1 MDELLDQFFEYLT
14 LERGL
19 SRNSLSAYTRDL
31 RDHAEFLRNTLGKN
45 EVREVSEGEI
55 IHYLTVLHRSHS
67 ATSTICRKLTTLRQF
82 YRWLVAERHIT
93 TDPTANVE
101 MPRLVKRL
109 PATLT
114 LDEVERLIN
123 ASDVNTPRGLRDR
136 TMLEV
141 LYATGLR
148 VSELVHLTRGDV
160 NLNLGFVR
168 CIGKGNKER
177 IVPMGKVA
185 VGWVRHYLDAREDEL
200 PCLFPGLKRQ
210 AISRM
215 AFWTIIKRLAKRAE
229 ILKDISPHTLRHS
242 FATHLLERGADL
254 RAIQEM
260 LGHSSITTT
269 QIYTHV
275 STDFL
280 REVYADAHPRARR
293 GTDKGGRMKQA

>member
-1 MDELLDQFFEYLT
+1 MDELLTQFFEYLA

-19 SRNSLSAYTRDL
+19 ARNSLAAYTRDL
-31 RDHAEFLRNTLGKN
+31 RDHAVFLRETLGKD
-45 EVREVSEGEI
+45 EVQGVTEGDV
-55 IHYLTVLHRSHS
+55 IHYLTTLHHRHT

-82 YRWLVAERHIT
+82 YRWLVAERQLSA
-93 TDPTANVE
+93 DPTANVE

-114 LDEVERLIN
+114 LEEVERLIN
-123 ASDVNTPRGLRDR
+123 APDVSTPRGLRDR
-136 TMLEV
+136 AMLEV

-160 NLNLGFVR
+160 NLKIGFVR

-185 VGWVRHYLDAREDEL
+185 IGWLLHYLDARQDDL

-210 AISRM
+210 AITRM
-215 AFWTIIKRLAKRAE
+215 AFWTIIKRLAARAG

-254 RAIQEM
+254 RAIQEL

-280 REVYADAHPRARR
+280 REVYVDAHPRARR
-293 GTDKGGRMKQA
+293 SKQDE

>member
-1 MDELLDQFFEYLT
+1 MRDLIDAFLDHLA

-19 SRNSLSAYTRDL
+19 AANSLAAYRRDL
-31 RDHAEFLRNTLGKN
+31 AGHLAFLRDACGKAAAG
-45 EVREVSEGEI
+45 EVAEGDI
-55 IHYLTVLHRSHS
+55 IRYLTVLHRAGS
-67 ATSTICRKLTTLRQF
+67 ATATVCRKLTALRQF
-82 YRWLVAERHIT
+82 YRYLVMERLLA

-101 MPRLVKRL
+101 VPRLARRL

-114 LDEVERLIN
+114 LDEVERLL
-123 ASDVNTPRGLRDR
+123 AAPEVSTLRGLRDR

-148 VSELVHLTRGDV
+148 VSELVNLTRGDV
-160 NLNLGFVR
+160 NLSIGFVR
-168 CIGKGNKER
+168 CVGKGHKER
-177 IVPMGKVA
+177 IVPLGSVA
-185 VGWVRHYLDAREDEL
+185 IGWVRHYLDARDDDA
-200 PCLFPGLKRQ
+200 PALFPGQRRRPITR
-210 AISRM
+210 A
-215 AFWTIIKRLAKRAE
+215 ACWEIIKRLAKKAG

-260 LGHSSITTT
+260 LGHRSITTT

-280 REVYADAHPRARR
+280 REVYAGAHPRAR
-293 GTDKGGRMKQA
+293 KGEE